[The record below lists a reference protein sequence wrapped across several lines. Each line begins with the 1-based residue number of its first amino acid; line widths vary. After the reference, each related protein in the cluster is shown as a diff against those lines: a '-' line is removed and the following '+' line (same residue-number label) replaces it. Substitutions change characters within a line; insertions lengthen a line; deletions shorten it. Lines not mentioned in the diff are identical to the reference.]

1 MHLIIG
7 KIDMGQKITIRIN
20 GKKYELSAKTPDD
33 EEIYRNA
40 AKLVESTLSKY
51 SNRIS
56 RKGHVGASY
65 VCGPERVY
73 REAVSEKDGGE
84 SGK

>member
-1 MHLIIG
+1 
-7 KIDMGQKITIRIN
+7 MGQKITIRIN

-51 SNRIS
+51 
-56 RKGHVGASY
+56 
-65 VCGPERVY
+65 
-73 REAVSEKDGGE
+73 
-84 SGK
+84 

>member
-51 SNRIS
+51 SNRFPEKDTS
-56 RKGHVGASY
+56 EASY

-84 SGK
+84 PGE

>member
-1 MHLIIG
+1 
-7 KIDMGQKITIRIN
+7 MGQKITIRIN

-40 AKLVESTLSKY
+40 AKLR
-51 SNRIS
+51 NR
-56 RKGHVGASY
+56 HVGASY
-65 VCGPERVY
+65 VCGPERMY

-84 SGK
+84 SGE